1 MTIAQEI
8 KKPKFLFKTTYPDND
23 IELSVNTL
31 SDYIIEY
38 NRLNK
43 IHNNKVKFKIVTNK
57 KMLQAV
63 GLDVNDCFQINEL
76 TKEELSS
83 ILF

>member
-1 MTIAQEI
+1 MS
-8 KKPKFLFKTTYPDND
+8 KFLFKTTYPDNG

>member
-1 MTIAQEI
+1 MS
-8 KKPKFLFKTTYPDND
+8 KFLFKTTYPDNG

-57 KMLQAV
+57 KMLKAV

>member
-1 MTIAQEI
+1 MNWPPT
-8 KKPKFLFKTTYPDND
+8 KFLFKTTYPDNG

-57 KMLQAV
+57 KMLKAV

>member
-1 MTIAQEI
+1 MS
-8 KKPKFLFKTTYPDND
+8 KFLFKTTYPDND

>member
-8 KKPKFLFKTTYPDND
+8 KMSKFLFKTTYPDND

-57 KMLQAV
+57 IMLQAV

>member
-1 MTIAQEI
+1 MS
-8 KKPKFLFKTTYPDND
+8 KFLFKTTYPDND

-63 GLDVNDCFQINEL
+63 GLDVNDCFQITEL

>member
-1 MTIAQEI
+1 MS
-8 KKPKFLFKTTYPDND
+8 KFLFKTTYPDND

-57 KMLQAV
+57 KMLKAV

>member
-8 KKPKFLFKTTYPDND
+8 KMSKFLFKTTYPDNG

-43 IHNNKVKFKIVTNK
+43 IHNNKVMKRK
-57 KMLQAV
+57 
-63 GLDVNDCFQINEL
+63 
-76 TKEELSS
+76 
-83 ILF
+83 